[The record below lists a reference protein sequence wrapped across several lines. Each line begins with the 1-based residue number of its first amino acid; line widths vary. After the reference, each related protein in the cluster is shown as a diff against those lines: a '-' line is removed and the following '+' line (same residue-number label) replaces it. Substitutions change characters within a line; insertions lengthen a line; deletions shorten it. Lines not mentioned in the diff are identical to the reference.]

1 LTGSLR
7 LHNKKREVASKLN
20 SLSEAQ
26 TVQLASNL
34 SFWGRGGVNG
44 AVLCEGVYL
53 QEKFLIKRVVMM
65 EYEIRLEAGNE
76 GSYAVY
82 VPSLSGCMS
91 EGETIWEALENIEK
105 AICLYLEPLED
116 DKIEVSK

>member
-1 LTGSLR
+1 M
-7 LHNKKREVASKLN
+7 
-20 SLSEAQ
+20 
-26 TVQLASNL
+26 
-34 SFWGRGGVNG
+34 
-44 AVLCEGVYL
+44 
-53 QEKFLIKRVVMM
+53 VVMM

-76 GSYAVY
+76 GGYAVY